1 MPQQRVTVGQFYE
14 AHSESLETKLISGES
29 GLSRAIREPT
39 VNRPG
44 LLLAG
49 FTKYFADKR
58 IQVMG
63 MAETHYLTSL
73 SVRLRRKRF
82 EMLLSYKIPCL
93 ILSRGIKLDPILAD
107 VAESKGI
114 PVFRTPLITMR
125 FINRATLALEEMFA
139 PRISEHGS
147 MVDIMGIGV
156 LIKGESGIGKS
167 ECVLALVER
176 GYSLVSDDITRIRLH
191 DNRELIGTSADI
203 TRNYMEVRGIGIIDV
218 AALFGV
224 KGIRGEKRID
234 LVISLQE
241 WSSVEDIDRLGIED
255 RHIEMIGI
263 NIPHI
268 VIPVRPG
275 RDIARLVEVAAF
287 HAKLKTTGVNPA
299 QELNAKLMA
308 SMSDRKEL
316 SAGQTQTPSQHS
328 PSDSAPTSER

>member
-14 AHSESLETKLISGES
+14 AHGKSLDMRLVSPEAGMT
-29 GLSRAIREPT
+29 RVIREPT

-58 IQVMG
+58 IQVIG
-63 MAETHYLTSL
+63 MAETNYLASL
-73 SVRLRRKRF
+73 SVQLRRRRF
-82 EMLLSYKIPCL
+82 EMMLDYKIPCL
-93 ILSRGIKLDPILAD
+93 ILSRGIKLDPDLAEIA
-107 VAESKGI
+107 VAKGV

-125 FINRATLALEEMFA
+125 FINRATLALEDMFS
-139 PRISEHGS
+139 PRITEQGS

-176 GYSLVSDDITRIRLH
+176 GYSLVSDDVTRIRLH
-191 DNRELIGTSADI
+191 DNSELIGTSADI

-234 LVISLQE
+234 LVISLKE
-241 WSSVEDIDRLGIED
+241 WDSVEDIDRLGIED
-255 RHIEMIGI
+255 RYIEILGI
-263 NIPHI
+263 QVPHI

-287 HAKLKTTGVNPA
+287 HAKLKQTGVNPA
-299 QELNAKLMA
+299 RELNAKLMA
-308 SMSDRKEL
+308 SMNTVQEL
-316 SAGQTQTPSQHS
+316 NAGQTPSPSQQS
-328 PSDSAPTSER
+328 PSDSAPTGER